1 MKRVSLKPR
10 LLIAVSV
17 CMLAFAACT
26 KQDIKTPV
34 AENVITTDVDV
45 LKPGELITE
54 EVTPGLYKIERFT
67 DTGGDETAQFNDY
80 TFDFQA
86 DGTLVAT
93 TNTSAQFTGRWRVNS
108 AETKM
113 TIVISGNNALKDL
126 DDDDWKVQ
134 RLTNQRIKIKAQGPD
149 VVVFTKL

>member
-1 MKRVSLKPR
+1 
-10 LLIAVSV
+10 
-17 CMLAFAACT
+17 MLAFAACT

-34 AENVITTDVDV
+34 AENSVTTDDDF
-45 LKPGELITE
+45 LRPGELITE
-54 EVTPGLYKIERFT
+54 QVSPGLYKIERFT
-67 DTGGDETAQFNDY
+67 DTGDDETAQFNGY

-93 TNTSAQFTGRWRVNS
+93 TNTSTQFTGRWRVNS
-108 AETKM
+108 AETRM
-113 TIVISGNNALKDL
+113 TIVISGNNALEDL

-134 RLTNQRIKIKAQGPD
+134 RITNQRIKIKAQGPD